1 MRRIKIYNDITVRW
15 TITTNGA
22 AESLEG
28 RNLSLILRNY
38 LSKCI
43 INEYSVSGNTI
54 TFVYPATAQRALGE
68 YTVELIDTTDGTRS
82 VDMCNAFELV
92 AHTEQ
97 QNGADDSNLVTE
109 PVELTSDMQ
118 FGFEGKSAYEVAV
131 KNGYI
136 GTETEWL
143 ASLKG
148 DKGEAFRY
156 EDFTPE
162 QVSALMAPA
171 TDAAT
176 NADAAADACNTATTK
191 ANDATAAANTAATN
205 AVAATEAAVTAKQ
218 NADAATASATTATGL
233 ANTAA
238 TNADAA
244 TDAANT
250 AATLANQKATLA
262 QTATDAATAAT
273 GLANTA
279 ATNANAATNAANTA
293 ASTATT
299 AADAANTAAST
310 ATTAT
315 GLANTAATNADA
327 ATAAA
332 ITAKQNAD
340 AATALANQA
349 ALNWENN
356 W

>member
-1 MRRIKIYNDITVRW
+1 MRRVKIYNDITVRW

-28 RNLSLILRNY
+28 RNLSIILRNY
-38 LSKCI
+38 ISKCI

-68 YTVELIDTTDGTRS
+68 YIVELIDTTDGTRS
-82 VDMCNAFELV
+82 VDMCKAFELV

-97 QNGADDSNLVTE
+97 ENGADDSNFVTE
-109 PVELTSDMQ
+109 SVELTSDMQ
-118 FGFEGKSAYEVAV
+118 FGYEGKSAYEVAV

-176 NADAAADACNTATTK
+176 NADAAADA
-191 ANDATAAANTAATN
+191 
-205 AVAATEAAVTAKQ
+205 AVTAKQ
-218 NADAATASATTATGL
+218 NADAATASATTAT
-233 ANTAA
+233 AA
-238 TNADAA
+238 
-244 TDAANT
+244 
-250 AATLANQKATLA
+250 
-262 QTATDAATAAT
+262 
-273 GLANTA
+273 ANTA
-279 ATNANAATNAANTA
+279 ATNAN
-293 ASTATT
+293 
-299 AADAANTAAST
+299 
-310 ATTAT
+310 
-315 GLANTAATNADA
+315 A

-340 AATALANQA
+340 AATASANQA
-349 ALNWENN
+349 AWNWENN

>member
-1 MRRIKIYNDITVRW
+1 MRRIKINNDITVKW

-28 RNLSLILRNY
+28 RNLSIILRNY
-38 LSKCI
+38 ISKYI
-43 INEYSVSGNTI
+43 INEYSISGNTI

-68 YTVELIDTTDGTRS
+68 YIVELIDTTDGTRS

-97 QNGADDSNLVTE
+97 QDSNFVTE

-131 KNGYI
+131 RNGFS
-136 GTETEWL
+136 GSETEWL

-148 DKGEAFRY
+148 DKGDAFRY

-171 TDAAT
+171 NTAADAANTAADAAT
-176 NADAAADACNTATTK
+176 TATNAANTAANAANTAANAANTAAAGATTAT
-191 ANDATAAANTAATN
+191 NAANTAATN

-250 AATLANQKATLA
+250 AA
-262 QTATDAATAAT
+262 
-273 GLANTA
+273 
-279 ATNANAATNAANTA
+279 NAANTA
-293 ASTATT
+293 ADAATD
-299 AADAANTAAST
+299 AANAANTAAAE
-310 ATTAT
+310 AT
-315 GLANTAATNADA
+315 
-327 ATAAA
+327 
-332 ITAKQNAD
+332 TAKQNAD

-349 ALNWENN
+349 ALNWEKN

>member
-28 RNLSLILRNY
+28 RNLSIILRNY
-38 LSKCI
+38 ISKCI

-92 AHTEQ
+92 AHTKQ
-97 QNGADDSNLVTE
+97 QNGADDSNLVPE

-131 KNGYI
+131 RNGFA
-136 GTETEWL
+136 GSETEWL

-148 DKGEAFRY
+148 DKGDAFRY

-162 QVSALMAPA
+162 QVSALRAPA
-171 TDAAT
+171 TDAAAEVARRLT
-176 NADAAADACNTATTK
+176 ELTDEENDMATAEAQREASVRNALEDIAEASGKADAAAES
-191 ANDATAAANTAATN
+191 ANTAA
-205 AVAATEAAVTAKQ
+205 AGATTAKQ
-218 NADAATASATTATGL
+218 NADAATEA

-238 TNADAA
+238 ALANQKATAAQTA

-250 AATLANQKATLA
+250 AAAGAT
-262 QTATDAATAAT
+262 
-273 GLANTA
+273 
-279 ATNANAATNAANTA
+279 
-293 ASTATT
+293 
-299 AADAANTAAST
+299 
-310 ATTAT
+310 
-315 GLANTAATNADA
+315 
-327 ATAAA
+327 
-332 ITAKQNAD
+332 TAKQNAD
-340 AATALANQA
+340 AAAANVKDGKSAYQIYYDTTTDNPKLTEA
-349 ALNWENN
+349 QWGNLMTGILNVLNSI
-356 W
+356 

>member
-28 RNLSLILRNY
+28 RNLSIILRNY
-38 LSKCI
+38 ISKCI

-92 AHTEQ
+92 AHTKQ

-131 KNGYI
+131 RNGFA
-136 GTETEWL
+136 GSETEWL

-148 DKGEAFRY
+148 DKGDAFRY

-162 QVSALMAPA
+162 QVSALRAPA
-171 TDAAT
+171 TDAAAEVARRLT
-176 NADAAADACNTATTK
+176 ELTDEENDMATAEAQREASVRNALEDIAEASGKADAAAES
-191 ANDATAAANTAATN
+191 ANTAA
-205 AVAATEAAVTAKQ
+205 AGATTAKQ
-218 NADAATASATTATGL
+218 NADAATEA

-238 TNADAA
+238 ALANQKATAAQTA

-250 AATLANQKATLA
+250 AAAGAT
-262 QTATDAATAAT
+262 
-273 GLANTA
+273 
-279 ATNANAATNAANTA
+279 
-293 ASTATT
+293 
-299 AADAANTAAST
+299 
-310 ATTAT
+310 
-315 GLANTAATNADA
+315 
-327 ATAAA
+327 
-332 ITAKQNAD
+332 TAKQNAD
-340 AATALANQA
+340 AAAANVKDGKSAYQIYYDTTTDNPKLTEA
-349 ALNWENN
+349 QWGNLMTGILNVLNSI
-356 W
+356 

>member
-28 RNLSLILRNY
+28 RNLSIILRNY

-131 KNGYI
+131 RNGFA
-136 GTETEWL
+136 GSETEWL

-148 DKGEAFRY
+148 DKG
-156 EDFTPE
+156 DTFTFDDLTDE
-162 QVSALMAPA
+162 Q
-171 TDAAT
+171 
-176 NADAAADACNTATTK
+176 K
-191 ANDATAAANTAATN
+191 AQLKGEKGEKGDTGAQGPQGPQGRRRLEERQE
-205 AVAATEAAVTAKQ
+205 VRHRR
-218 NADAATASATTATGL
+218 GL
-233 ANTAA
+233 AARA
-238 TNADAA
+238 PPRLRQGRRADEEVPCA
-244 TDAANT
+244 
-250 AATLANQKATLA
+250 
-262 QTATDAATAAT
+262 
-273 GLANTA
+273 
-279 ATNANAATNAANTA
+279 
-293 ASTATT
+293 
-299 AADAANTAAST
+299 
-310 ATTAT
+310 
-315 GLANTAATNADA
+315 
-327 ATAAA
+327 
-332 ITAKQNAD
+332 
-340 AATALANQA
+340 
-349 ALNWENN
+349 
-356 W
+356 

>member
-1 MRRIKIYNDITVRW
+1 MKKIRINNDITVRW

-28 RNLSLILRNY
+28 RKLSIILRNY
-38 LSKCI
+38 ISKCI

-68 YTVELIDTTDGTRS
+68 YIVELIDTTDGTRS

-97 QNGADDSNLVTE
+97 QNGADDSNFVTE

-118 FGFEGKSAYEVAV
+118 FGYDGKSAYEVAV
-131 KNGYI
+131 RNGFA
-136 GTETEWL
+136 GSETEWL

-148 DKGEAFRY
+148 DKGDAFRY

-171 TDAAT
+171 TE
-176 NADAAADACNTATTK
+176 AAAEVTRRLETLTS
-191 ANDATAAANTAATN
+191 TEAALAEAEAQREASVRNALEDIAEASGK
-205 AVAATEAAVTAKQ
+205 AVAATEAA
-218 NADAATASATTATGL
+218 
-233 ANTAA
+233 NTAA
-238 TNADAA
+238 AGA
-244 TDAANT
+244 T
-250 AATLANQKATLA
+250 
-262 QTATDAATAAT
+262 
-273 GLANTA
+273 
-279 ATNANAATNAANTA
+279 
-293 ASTATT
+293 
-299 AADAANTAAST
+299 
-310 ATTAT
+310 
-315 GLANTAATNADA
+315 
-327 ATAAA
+327 
-332 ITAKQNAD
+332 TAKQNAD

-349 ALNWENN
+349 ALNWEKN